1 MNEEQI
7 PKEKLAG
14 PKRARRGGEDIG
26 WTNAPMHVML
36 VEDHIAYR
44 HLLRDILG
52 RPGLPAYHFVEANC
66 LAEAI
71 TEIEAQPPHLIVL
84 DLALPD
90 CQGIKTLRKLRVAAP
105 DIPIVVLT
113 GMDDEEL
120 GMQAVQEGAQDYLVK
135 GPQNTHQLPRALRY
149 ALERHRLKTEEV
161 EAQSITDE
169 LTGLYN
175 RRGFFALARRH
186 FDLAQRKGASLL
198 VLYADLDGLKEI
210 NDRLSYEEGNHA
222 ILEAS
227 TMLRAA
233 FRATDIVARLGG
245 DEFTVMATDASERCA
260 AELPKRLPAMM
271 NARNKRP
278 GRSFLLSMSIGCAV
292 LKPGQVA
299 GLEEILS
306 QADRAMYACKKTRRE
321 AGGSVIVPRN
331 ASAGKETGTA
341 PEIIPAGERQ
351 FVPAEPGNHGA
362 QATPGKVTQ
371 WRGRVV

>member
-7 PKEKLAG
+7 PKGKIAE
-14 PKRARRGGEDIG
+14 PKRAHRGGADIG
-26 WTNAPMHVML
+26 WADAPMRVML

-44 HLLRDILG
+44 HLLRDILD
-52 RPGLPAYHFVEANC
+52 RPGLPAYRFVEVNC

-90 CQGIKTLRKLRVAAP
+90 CQGIKTLRKLRGAAP

-149 ALERHRLKTEEV
+149 ALERHRLKAEV

-175 RRGFFALARRH
+175 RRGFFAMARRQ

-210 NDRLSYEEGNHA
+210 NDKLSHAEGNHA

-227 TMLRAA
+227 TLLREA

-245 DEFTVMATDASERCA
+245 DEFTVMAIDANERCA
-260 AELPKRLPAMM
+260 AELPMRLATMM

-292 LKPGQVA
+292 LKPGAPV

-321 AGGSVIVPRN
+321 AGIPVIVPRN
-331 ASAGKETGTA
+331 ASAAKETAEA
-341 PEIIPAGERQ
+341 PEAIPAGGRQ
-351 FVPAEPGNHGA
+351 FVPDEPGNRGA
-362 QATPGKVTQ
+362 STVPGKVTH